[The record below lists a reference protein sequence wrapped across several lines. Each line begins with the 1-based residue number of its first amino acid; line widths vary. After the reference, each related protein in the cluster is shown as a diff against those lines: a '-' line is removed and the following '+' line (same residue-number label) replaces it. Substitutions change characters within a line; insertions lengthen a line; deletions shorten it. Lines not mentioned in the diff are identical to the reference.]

1 MNKVKSEIAFDTYKV
16 SYETDDFHN
25 FIRMRKLVEKQ
36 AEEWTEPEMNSYY
49 PVKVEEI
56 KTVEKENSK
65 PVEKPAALIDTTLFA
80 SSNGAKNGRWRLYS
94 YDAKND
100 IYSYACSNCGY
111 ITNTPSVK
119 CKNCGSVNKT
129 I

>member
-16 SYETDDFHN
+16 SYETDDYHN
-25 FIRMRKLVEKQ
+25 FIRMRKLIEKQ
-36 AEEWTEPEMNSYY
+36 AEELAELNMNSYY
-49 PVKVEEI
+49 PVEIEEI

-80 SSNGAKNGRWRLYS
+80 SSKGAKNGRWRLYS

-100 IYSYACSNCGY
+100 VYSYACSNCGY

-119 CKNCGSVNKT
+119 CKCGSVNKT